1 MRSMIIPAALA
12 VGIAAVAAA
21 PAAAFAPA
29 GPAVQAAPTSDI
41 TPASYRHRHRARVYI
56 YAPNAYA
63 PQQQGWVPYSQ
74 RGFADPGFAYH
85 GNINGCAVDLGYG
98 RWESCD
104 KGR

>member
-12 VGIAAVAAA
+12 VGFAAVAAA

-29 GPAVQAAPTSDI
+29 GPALTAATGSA
-41 TPASYRHRHRARVYI
+41 TPVNYRYRHRART
-56 YAPNAYA
+56 YAPYAYA
-63 PQQQGWVPYSQ
+63 REGWVPYSK
-74 RGFADPGFAYH
+74 RGFEDPGFAYH